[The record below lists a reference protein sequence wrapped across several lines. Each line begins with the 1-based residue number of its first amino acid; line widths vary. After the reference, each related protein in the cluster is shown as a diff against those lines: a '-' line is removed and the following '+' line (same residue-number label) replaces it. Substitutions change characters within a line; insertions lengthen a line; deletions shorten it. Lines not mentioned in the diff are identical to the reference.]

1 VLDALDRL
9 KLTDNTIV
17 IFLSDHGYH
26 LGERGQWMKQTLF
39 ERSARAPLII
49 AGAGVSAKGRASSR
63 VIEFLDLY
71 PTLADLARVTP
82 PPGLHGRSVTP
93 LLRNPQAT
101 WDHPAMTQ
109 VRRGAGENMFMG
121 YSIRTE
127 KWRYTEW
134 DEGKRGVELYNEVDD
149 PAEMHN
155 LAEES
160 KHRQTVGEM
169 QQLLRRLR
177 GQ

>member
-1 VLDALDRL
+1 
-9 KLTDNTIV
+9 
-17 IFLSDHGYH
+17 
-26 LGERGQWMKQTLF
+26 
-39 ERSARAPLII
+39 
-49 AGAGVSAKGRASSR
+49 